1 MMAVITS
8 YIPSN
13 SSSRRVVKYFVCD
26 TIAELPLDYDV
37 GDLATAEGRMYY
49 AATVGTSLEWLELV
63 ALPNTYAI
71 GNLIREN
78 VDVVQIKAGQ
88 AVTAVSLGVEL
99 ANPSS
104 NSTLAIGLALGD
116 LNVGESGIII
126 TTGQVELTDWTE
138 VIGSAS
144 LSVNANYFLD
154 TVAGKLSTTPPNNL
168 INQIVGRAVTAKTI
182 VLTLYD
188 FLEIL

>member
-1 MMAVITS
+1 MAVITS

-26 TIAELPLDYDV
+26 TIAELPIDFDV

-49 AATVGTSLEWLELV
+49 GATVGTSLDWIELV

-104 NSTLAIGLALGD
+104 NSTLAIGLALGNM
-116 LNVGESGIII
+116 NVGESGVII
-126 TTGQVELTDWTE
+126 TTGQVELADWTE
-138 VIGSAS
+138 VTGSAS
-144 LSVNANYFLD
+144 LTVNANYFLD
-154 TVAGKLSTTPPNNL
+154 TTAGKLSTTPPSNL
-168 INQIVGRAVTAKTI
+168 INQIVGKAVTSKILA
-182 VLTLYD
+182 LTLYD
-188 FLEIL
+188 YLEIS

>member
-1 MMAVITS
+1 MAVITS

-26 TIAELPLDYDV
+26 TIAELPIDFDV

-49 AATVGTSLEWLELV
+49 GATVGTSLDWIELV

-104 NSTLAIGLALGD
+104 NSTLTIGLALGNM
-116 LNVGESGIII
+116 NVGESGVII
-126 TTGQVELTDWTE
+126 TTGQVELADWTE

-144 LSVNANYFLD
+144 LTVNANYFLD
-154 TVAGKLSTTPPNNL
+154 TTAGKLSTTPPSNL
-168 INQIVGRAVTAKTI
+168 INQIVGKAVTSKILA
-182 VLTLYD
+182 LTLYD
-188 FLEIL
+188 YLEIT